1 MYEGLKRR
9 GGIAVNSIDN
19 GVLKME
25 DQLENKSITWKK
37 TCKKQNLPFPYKDIF
52 ITISLQ
58 IDVDD
63 EDNLSLGLPTQV
75 NLRLINFPIR

>member
-37 TCKKQNLPFPYKDIF
+37 TYKKQNLPFPYKDIF

-58 IDVDD
+58 IDIDN